1 MTDLT
6 VDFYLILIII
16 YSWMGMIYIPS
27 LITLYLGGFI
37 NGGQSCVFDIRNLKN
52 AFIKAIAYFKFFYV
66 FKYISPAPCDQP
78 KSI

>member
-37 NGGQSCVFDIRNLKN
+37 NGGLELCV
-52 AFIKAIAYFKFFYV
+52 
-66 FKYISPAPCDQP
+66 
-78 KSI
+78 